1 MLRLLLVFI
10 FIISAQ
16 AFAGTKLIQED
27 QNNLTL
33 SVTEQMVMGDNDTL
47 TSARALNIEQIKK
60 SASDYAGSYVETE
73 QKVTG
78 SRLTKQQIRVLTAG
92 FIEIVDSK
100 DTRTLN
106 QSGSVVLTTTATVRI
121 SQEAINNGL
130 EKLKNDPERRQK
142 MEVLRKDNQRLRKEL
157 FDITKQINSGKARTD
172 LMAARNAILQDL
184 DNNRESSRQVFEEG
198 TLFQLATLGNDE
210 YELAKKD
217 IDNNVFGFIQ
227 HEAQVQT
234 GRPQFTKNNDG
245 TYNIAVPV
253 TWSFD
258 HKPAYQTLGKYLEVS
273 QGKGRHTPPSAF
285 KFSEY
290 HNKGNSQKLPFT
302 EKLQDYI
309 TNKTIALRVNA
320 GSKQGY
326 LPIGN
331 MGSFFNDDDFFFQY
345 SGSPGKDM
353 ISLMYRNPIII
364 RKVSES
370 ELKKITAL
378 SASVEILNREELRGW
393 KYE

>member
-1 MLRLLLVFI
+1 MIRLLIVLI
-10 FIISAQ
+10 LISSAHVS
-16 AFAGTKLIQED
+16 AATKLIRED
-27 QNNLTL
+27 KRTLTL
-33 SVTEQMVMGDNDTL
+33 SVTEAMVMGDNDTL
-47 TSARALNIEQIKK
+47 ANARALNIEQIKK
-60 SASDYAGSYVETE
+60 SASDYAGSYVESE
-73 QKVTG
+73 LKVTD
-78 SRLTKQQIRVLTAG
+78 SRITKQQVRVLTAG
-92 FIEIVDSK
+92 FIEITDST
-100 DTRTLN
+100 DSRRLN
-106 QSGSVVLTTTATVRI
+106 QSGSVVLTTTATVRM
-121 SQEAINNGL
+121 SQEAIRNGL

-157 FDITKQINSGKARTD
+157 FELTRQINTGKARTD

-210 YELAKKD
+210 YELARQD

-227 HEAQVQT
+227 HEAQIKT

-245 TYNIAVPV
+245 SYNIAVPV

-258 HKPAYQTLGKYLEVS
+258 HKPAYQTLDKYLEVS
-273 QGKGRHTPPSAF
+273 QGKGRHAPPSAF

-290 HNKGNSQKLPFT
+290 HNKGNRQKLPFT
-302 EKLQDYI
+302 EKLLDYI

-331 MGSFFNDDDFFFQY
+331 MGSFFNDDFFFQY
-345 SGSPGKDM
+345 SGSPGK
-353 ISLMYRNPIII
+353 
-364 RKVSES
+364 
-370 ELKKITAL
+370 T
-378 SASVEILNREELRGW
+378 
-393 KYE
+393 

>member
-1 MLRLLLVFI
+1 MYRLLLVFI

-27 QNNLTL
+27 KNNLTL
-33 SVTEQMVMGDNDTL
+33 SVTEKLVMGDNDTL
-47 TSARALNIEQIKK
+47 TSARALNIENIKK
-60 SASDYAGSYVETE
+60 SASDYAGSYVESE

-100 DTRTLN
+100 DTRKVN
-106 QSGSVVLTTTATVRI
+106 QSGSVVLTTTATVRM
-121 SQEAINNGL
+121 SKEAINNGL
-130 EKLKNDPERRQK
+130 EKLKKDPERRQK

-172 LMAARNAILQDL
+172 LMAVRNAILQDL

-210 YELAKKD
+210 YELAKQD
-217 IDNNVFGFIQ
+217 IENNVFGFIQ
-227 HEAQVQT
+227 HEAKIKT
-234 GRPQFTKNNDG
+234 GRPQFIKNSDG
-245 TYNIAVPV
+245 TYNIAVSV
-253 TWSFD
+253 KWNFD
-258 HKPAYQTLGKYLEVS
+258 HKPAYQTLNKYLEVS
-273 QGKGRHTPPSAF
+273 IEKGRHTPPSTL
-285 KFSEY
+285 KISEY
-290 HNKGNSQKLPFT
+290 KNKGNRQKLPFT
-302 EKLQDYI
+302 EKLLDYV
-309 TNKTIALRVNA
+309 TNKIIAVKVRA

-331 MGSFFNDDDFFFQY
+331 TGGGFNADDFFFQY
-345 SGSPGKDM
+345 AGAPGSEM
-353 ISLMYRNPIII
+353 IGVMYRNPIVI
-364 RKVSES
+364 RNVSET
-370 ELKKITAL
+370 ELKQITAL
-378 SASVEILNREELRGW
+378 TASVEILDRKEFRGW

>member
-1 MLRLLLVFI
+1 MLRLLTAFI
-10 FIISAQ
+10 FIMSAP
-16 AFAGTKLIQED
+16 AFSGTKLIQED
-27 QNNLTL
+27 KNNLTL

-47 TSARALNIEQIKK
+47 TSARALNIENIKK

-100 DTRTLN
+100 DTRKLN
-106 QSGSVVLTTTATVRI
+106 QSGSVVLTTTATVRM
-121 SQEAINNGL
+121 SQEAINNGQ
-130 EKLKNDPERRQK
+130 EKLKSDPERRQK

-210 YELAKKD
+210 YELAKQD

-227 HEAQVQT
+227 HEAKIKT
-234 GRPQFTKNNDG
+234 GRPQFIKNSDG
-245 TYNIAVPV
+245 TYNIAVSV
-253 TWSFD
+253 TWDFD
-258 HKPAYQTLGKYLEVS
+258 YKPAYQTLNKYLEVRIE
-273 QGKGRHTPPSAF
+273 KGRHTPPSTL
-285 KFSEY
+285 KISEY
-290 HNKGNSQKLPFT
+290 KNKGNRQKLPFT
-302 EKLQDYI
+302 EKLLDYV
-309 TNKTIALRVNA
+309 TNKIIAVQVKA

-331 MGSFFNDDDFFFQY
+331 TGSGFNADDFFFQY
-345 SGSPGKDM
+345 AGAPGNDM
-353 ISLMYRNPIII
+353 LGTRYRNPIVI
-364 RKVSES
+364 RNLSEA
-370 ELKKITAL
+370 ELKQITAL
-378 SASVEILNREELRGW
+378 TASVEVLGRKELRGW

>member
-1 MLRLLLVFI
+1 MIRLLIVLI
-10 FIISAQ
+10 LISSAHVS
-16 AFAGTKLIQED
+16 AATKLIRED
-27 QNNLTL
+27 KRTLTL
-33 SVTEQMVMGDNDTL
+33 SVTEAMVMGDNDTL
-47 TSARALNIEQIKK
+47 ANARALNIEQIKK
-60 SASDYAGSYVETE
+60 SASDYAGSYVESE
-73 QKVTG
+73 LKVTD
-78 SRLTKQQIRVLTAG
+78 SRITKQQVRVLTAG
-92 FIEIVDSK
+92 FIEITDST
-100 DTRTLN
+100 DSRRLN
-106 QSGSVVLTTTATVRI
+106 QSGSVVLTTTATVRM
-121 SQEAINNGL
+121 SQEAIRNGL

-157 FDITKQINSGKARTD
+157 FELTRQINTGKARTD

-210 YELAKKD
+210 YELARQD

-227 HEAQVQT
+227 HEAQIKT

-245 TYNIAVPV
+245 SYNIAVPV

-258 HKPAYQTLGKYLEVS
+258 HKPAYQTLDKYLEVS
-273 QGKGRHTPPSAF
+273 QGKGRHAPPSAF

-290 HNKGNSQKLPFT
+290 HNKGNRQKLPFT
-302 EKLQDYI
+302 EKLLDYI

-331 MGSFFNDDDFFFQY
+331 MGSFFNDDFFFQY

>member
-1 MLRLLLVFI
+1 MLRLLLTFI
-10 FIISAQ
+10 FIISVQ

-27 QNNLTL
+27 KNNLTL

-47 TSARALNIEQIKK
+47 TSARALNIENIKK

-100 DTRTLN
+100 DTRKLN
-106 QSGSVVLTTTATVRI
+106 QSGSVVLTTTATVRM

-184 DNNRESSRQVFEEG
+184 DNNRESSRQIFEEG
-198 TLFQLATLGNDE
+198 TLLQLAMLGNNE
-210 YELAKKD
+210 YELAKQD
-217 IDNNVFGFIQ
+217 IDNNVFGFIK
-227 HEAQVQT
+227 HEIQIKTAF
-234 GRPQFTKNNDG
+234 PQFTKNKDG
-245 TYNIAVPV
+245 SFNLAIPV
-253 TWSFD
+253 TWSFN
-258 HKPAYQTLGKYLEVS
+258 HKPVYKTLGKYLKVS
-273 QGKGRHTPPSAF
+273 HGEGRHTPPSSL
-285 KFSEY
+285 KISEY
-290 HNKGNSQKLPFT
+290 KNKGNRQKLPFT
-302 EKLQDYI
+302 EKLLDYI
-309 TNKTIALRVNA
+309 TNKTIALRIKA

-331 MGSFFNDDDFFFQY
+331 MGSIFNDDDFFFQY
-345 SGSPGKDM
+345 AGTPGKDM

-364 RKVSES
+364 RNVSPE
-370 ELKKITAL
+370 ELNKITNFPK
-378 SASVEILNREELRGW
+378 SVEILDRKELRGW

>member
-1 MLRLLLVFI
+1 M
-10 FIISAQ
+10 
-16 AFAGTKLIQED
+16 K
-27 QNNLTL
+27 
-33 SVTEQMVMGDNDTL
+33 
-47 TSARALNIEQIKK
+47 TSKK
-60 SASDYAGSYVETE
+60 SASDYAGNYIETAQE
-73 QKVTG
+73 VTG

-100 DTRTLN
+100 DTRKLN
-106 QSGSVVLTTTATVRI
+106 QSGSVVLTTTATVRM

-210 YELAKKD
+210 YELARQD

-227 HEAQVQT
+227 HEAKIKT
-234 GRPQFTKNNDG
+234 GRPQFTKNSDG
-245 TYNIAVPV
+245 TYNIAVSV
-253 TWSFD
+253 RWHFD

-273 QGKGRHTPPSAF
+273 QEKSRHTPPSTI
-285 KFSEY
+285 KISEY
-290 HNKGNSQKLPFT
+290 HNKGNRQKLPFT
-302 EKLQDYI
+302 EKLLGYI
-309 TNKTIALRVNA
+309 TNKVIALQVRA

-331 MGSFFNDDDFFFQY
+331 MGGFFNDDEFFFQY
-345 SGSPGKDM
+345 AGAPGSEM
-353 ISLMYRNPIII
+353 IGVMYRNPIVI
-364 RKVSES
+364 RNVSEA
-370 ELKKITAL
+370 ELKQMTAL
-378 SASVEILNREELRGW
+378 TASVEILDRKELRGW